1 MESAAPNRNYT
12 IEVGKFVEETEFK
25 DLPRPVVERAKLAI
39 LDALGIAIG
48 AYGTSHQVV
57 RALIDMTTEVIGAE
71 RSTIIGAGKR
81 TSSLDAAMVNA
92 VLTNFLDFSD
102 GHYAGGHI
110 NDRVVPAALSLAEH
124 VRSNGEQLI
133 TSVALAYEVYIRLAY
148 SLFKTSES
156 VGRIPYFVALGPI
169 ASAIASGK
177 LLNLDQTKLAGAIG
191 LASSIQICGAQ
202 YARRGGHEKD
212 LTPGHEARRGV
223 FSALLSRQGV
233 LGSTDMLEGSRGLCR
248 AISDQGNLEELTD
261 KLGERYKLDECYF
274 KPYPACRYLHA
285 SIEAA
290 LRISNEYNVE
300 PNSIRRVTIRTNTH
314 SATRSNRDIQSH
326 VSAIFS
332 HEYQTVSALLHKK
345 PLLPTQ
351 WRENMQNQL
360 FVNMLEKTRV
370 EIDPSFNEQY
380 QRRFDGGATWPSSVL
395 VNAEGGAEYEATVIH
410 PKGDPE
416 NPLTKR
422 EIAEK
427 FLSLTAPLLGD
438 AAHELLG
445 VVEDLEHLDDV
456 RVLSQYIAVR
466 GTQSRCNPDC
476 L

>member
-1 MESAAPNRNYT
+1 MRPAAAGRNYT
-12 IEVGKFVEETEFK
+12 IEVGRFVEETEFN
-25 DLPRPVVERAKLAI
+25 DLPGPVIDRAKLAI

-48 AYGTSHQVV
+48 AYGTRHQVV
-57 RALIDMTTEVIGAE
+57 RSLIDMTPEISGAE
-71 RSTIIGAGKR
+71 QSTIIGAGKR
-81 TSSLDAAMVNA
+81 TSSLDAAMANA
-92 VLTNFLDFSD
+92 VLANFLDFSD

-110 NDRVVPAALSLAEH
+110 NDRVVPAALSLAECIG
-124 VRSNGEQLI
+124 SNGEQLI
-133 TSVALAYEVYIRLAY
+133 TAVALAYEIYIRLAY

-177 LLNLDQTKLAGAIG
+177 LLDLDQTKIAGAIG

-212 LTPGHEARRGV
+212 MTPGHEARRGL
-223 FSALLSRQGV
+223 FSALLSKQGV
-233 LGSTDMLEGSRGLCR
+233 LGSTDMLEGSRGLCK
-248 AISDQGNLEELTD
+248 AISDQGNLEELMD
-261 KLGERYKLDECYF
+261 KLSERYKLDECYF

-290 LRISNEYNVE
+290 LRISHEHNLN
-300 PNSIRRVTIRTNTH
+300 PNGIRQVIIRTNTH

-360 FVNMLEKTRV
+360 FVDVLQKARV
-370 EIDPSFNEQY
+370 EIDPSFDEQY
-380 QRRFDGGATWPSSVL
+380 QRRFEGGATWPSSVL
-395 VNAEGGAEYEATVIH
+395 VNAEGGAKYEATVIH

-416 NPLTKR
+416 NPLTKG
-422 EIAEK
+422 EIVEK
-427 FLSLTAPLLGD
+427 FLSLTTALLGD
-438 AAHELLG
+438 AAHEVLS

-456 RVLSQYIAVR
+456 RALYQQIAVR
-466 GTQSRCNPDC
+466 GT
-476 L
+476 